1 MYIVV
6 NGGGKVGSH
15 LATEL
20 IHSGHDVVIID
31 DRELVIERLTME
43 LPREAL
49 IIRGDGCDDS
59 VQREAGA
66 VRADLFA
73 SVTAVDSD
81 NLVACRVARIA
92 FRVPR
97 VVSRVNNPK
106 NERIFQ
112 ELGIEAISST
122 SIIARLIRE
131 ELGVDDIH
139 TLASL
144 RRGNLS
150 IVEIPLPD
158 RESIAGKTA
167 EELALP
173 KEAVPVAFLRD
184 DEVIPVHA
192 TTEARPGDVV
202 IAFTKVAQNSASG
215 AGDRKGD

>member
-20 IHSGHDVVIID
+20 IHSGHDVVVL
-31 DRELVIERLTME
+31 DRRDLVVERLTME

-59 VQREAGA
+59 VQRKAG
-66 VRADLFA
+66 VDRADLFA

-81 NLVACRVARIA
+81 NLVACRIASVAFSVHRI
-92 FRVPR
+92 
-97 VVSRVNNPK
+97 VSRVNNPK
-106 NERIFQ
+106 NEHIFR
-112 ELGIEAISST
+112 ELGIEAISAT
-122 SIIARLIRE
+122 SIIASLICE
-131 ELGVDDIH
+131 ELDIEDIH

-144 RRGNLS
+144 RRGNLA

-167 EELALP
+167 EELSLP
-173 KEAVPVAFLRD
+173 KDAVPVAFLRD

-192 TTEARPGDVV
+192 STEARPGDVV
-202 IAFTKVAQNSASG
+202 IAFTRVAQSRVIRTTDPNG
-215 AGDRKGD
+215 Y